1 MYDRRGD
8 MEGRDMSGYT
18 SEWPKQTFCIKWIPR
33 PRNVY
38 FDIFWGGVHCTPP
51 NIYLWRVGE
60 SKSNE
65 ARAPPP
71 HSAPRSRRSRSAF
84 RWDELQDWRPALDG
98 PWGLALKGSPGKPN
112 NINLRVP
119 CIHSDVGDG
128 LLLVLWNY
136 YAGCQKTRETW
147 LIPIKHQSN
156 HHCSD
161 VMYFCNFLSSE
172 ASGIEPLNLLASHA
186 QIVAIVTGVISQLV
200 VVIMVIDIIKLI
212 PTAPPIFIYWIANPT
227 TYRWTNHSS
236 VYNPFIPKYAM
247 NKVIKCFF
255 LMPRCPRCPVPASQ
269 DSDPVLYSPSFVWVS
284 KVLNHLQFLG
294 RTSTMKS
301 TPMCKIIKSWSTGKP
316 LAWKRSPTEIS
327 TPISQDLYCS
337 SHVKNAPL
345 ISPMISPFRRSRV
358 PQLKKTLPIWKMPC
372 KKLKILCWWT

>member
-1 MYDRRGD
+1 MIDPYQA
-8 MEGRDMSGYT
+8 SIK
-18 SEWPKQTFCIKWIPR
+18 SPLLWWWCTFATFWVPR
-33 PRNVY
+33 HRE
-38 FDIFWGGVHCTPP
+38 
-51 NIYLWRVGE
+51 L
-60 SKSNE
+60 S
-65 ARAPPP
+65 
-71 HSAPRSRRSRSAF
+71 HSTCWHPMPIQIATVQ
-84 RWDELQDWRPALDG
+84 LQFQW
-98 PWGLALKGSPGKPN
+98 
-112 NINLRVP
+112 V
-119 CIHSDVGDG
+119 
-128 LLLVLWNY
+128 
-136 YAGCQKTRETW
+136 
-147 LIPIKHQSN
+147 
-156 HHCSD
+156 
-161 VMYFCNFLSSE
+161 
-172 ASGIEPLNLLASHA
+172 
-186 QIVAIVTGVISQLV
+186 VAIVTGVISQLV
-200 VVIMVIDIIKLI
+200 VVIMVIDIIKVI
-212 PTAPPIFIYWIANPT
+212 PTAPPIFINWIANPT
-227 TYRWTNHSS
+227 TYRSTNRSS

-247 NKVIKCFF
+247 NNVIKCFF